1 MGADRISPK
10 AFIQEEK
17 TDRRA
22 RRSPPKAAC
31 RQARNGQTAS
41 PLIGVKRPEIRF
53 LHENSKSVPAGS
65 NPSKRHR
72 ADGWIIAPVRPRAFQ
87 GPFNPR
93 LRAQLSALRASHR
106 RE

>member
-10 AFIQEEK
+10 AFTQEEK

-22 RRSPPKAAC
+22 RGPPPT
-31 RQARNGQTAS
+31 QPLARLETAR
-41 PLIGVKRPEIRF
+41 PEPPNWAKRPEIRF
-53 LHENSKSVPAGS
+53 LHENSKTIPAGS
-65 NPSKRHR
+65 NPSKRHC
-72 ADGWIIAPVRPRAFQ
+72 ADEWMIVPVRPRAFQ

-93 LRAQLSALRASHR
+93 VRSQPSIVGCENQR

>member
-72 ADGWIIAPVRPRAFQ
+72 AGSGDKSLPGAVQPQASLAAVDR
-87 GPFNPR
+87 R
-93 LRAQLSALRASHR
+93 LRAPQRK
-106 RE
+106 E